1 MNESVL
7 NRNVYLSSS
16 NTNDKD
22 ITNEKNGSKTEITI
36 RGDCSDKRKDSVHAD
51 QVLHNEPGDSLIVSN
66 QDSNKNTH
74 NSSNNIVF
82 FGDSIPKG
90 INVKKLKSQST
101 LQSNCSCRFF
111 CCATSKHFHHY
122 IRPTLNET
130 DMIKDIA
137 ALHIATSN
145 IIN

>member
-22 ITNEKNGSKTEITI
+22 ITNEKKGSKTEITI
-36 RGDCSDKRKDSVHAD
+36 RSDCSDKRKDSVHAD

-82 FGDSIPKG
+82 FGI
-90 INVKKLKSQST
+90 
-101 LQSNCSCRFF
+101 
-111 CCATSKHFHHY
+111 
-122 IRPTLNET
+122 
-130 DMIKDIA
+130 
-137 ALHIATSN
+137 N
-145 IIN
+145 IIFLHLSQRHKY